1 MKFSQEQINDTIIP
15 KMNMSNKS
23 ILNKTIGDQLM
34 NETYQSYKGDTFI
47 FHLFDEKDTIRI
59 GLSSSLVYPSVNR
72 DELKGLADFILQY
85 LENN

>member
-1 MKFSQEQINDTIIP
+1 MKFSQEQIDDTIIP
-15 KMNMSNKS
+15 KINMSNKS
-23 ILNKTIGDQLM
+23 M

-72 DELKGLADFILQY
+72 DELKGLADLIYKY
-85 LENN
+85 LENK

>member
-1 MKFSQEQINDTIIP
+1 
-15 KMNMSNKS
+15 
-23 ILNKTIGDQLM
+23 M

-59 GLSSSLVYPSVNR
+59 SLSSSLVYPSVNR
-72 DELKGLADFILQY
+72 DELKGLADLIYKY

>member
-1 MKFSQEQINDTIIP
+1 
-15 KMNMSNKS
+15 
-23 ILNKTIGDQLM
+23 M

-59 GLSSSLVYPSVNR
+59 GLASSLVYPSVNR
-72 DELKGLADFILQY
+72 YELRELADFILQY